1 MRFDIHNIKIQKK
14 NEGNKNQ
21 SFKFKLTKKEIAEM
35 LKEKGISP
43 TSQRVEIAY
52 LLLQKPQHLSAE
64 EILNLLN
71 QDYERVSQATVYN
84 TLKLFVEKNVIREL
98 IFSSDR
104 IYYDS
109 NTTHHHHF
117 LDLDTG
123 KIFDIPA
130 CLIGDLEIHSKDMNA
145 ISIEEISILIK
156 GRRKNNSNK
165 GNIQ

>member
-71 QDYERVSQATVYN
+71 QDKQPSTSYSLLA
-84 TLKLFVEKNVIREL
+84 LALIHEKNVIREL